1 MFDFIR
7 NHQRWAL
14 AILALFILPGL
25 GLIGI
30 RGSGFFD
37 QNANVASVNG
47 HKISSQEF
55 DTAVRSQLDR
65 ARQML
70 GASYDPKIFDTAKM
84 RSDVLDQMIQ
94 QRFVADE
101 AQRLN
106 LTASNAAI
114 LKYELSIPAI
124 AQLRKP
130 DGTMDLNAYRQVLAT
145 QGMTP
150 DQFDARVMYELAE
163 QQIGANISGS
173 AIASKTLA
181 TQLAALADQQREVQG
196 LAFHP
201 ADYVAQV
208 HLTDAQLKAYYDAHA
223 QDFQTPE
230 TATVDYL
237 SFDQAS
243 LASSYQ
249 PSDADL
255 HKYYQDNQKLYQTK
269 GQVRASHILI
279 AAPKTASADDIA
291 KAKQKAQALL
301 TELQAHPDHFAA
313 LAKQNSQD
321 PGSADKGGD
330 LGFFEQDSMVK
341 PVADAAF
348 QLKKGEISGLVQSDF
363 GFHIIQVTDIKPA
376 VTRPFDDV
384 KDTILSQLRTE
395 HATKQFA
402 DTADAFSNTVYE
414 QAAGLQPAADKF
426 HLTIRQATVSRTPN
440 PALAPTDPL
449 NNPKLLA
456 AIFSDDAIKAQH
468 NTAAIDIG
476 NNSLVSAHVTHYN
489 AATVPAFDAVKTQV
503 MQKAVAEQS
512 TKMAY
517 DAGLVKLAGL
527 QTAPSTAGFGPVQ
540 KVSRADTQQVP
551 QAALRSIFKVDPQH
565 LPQYVGTDLGAAGYV
580 IYRVNAVDQAP
591 VSDPAKIS
599 GVQQKIAQINA
610 QSEMNAY
617 LASLKARS
625 KVKVYAIPQQ
635 DSDNK

>member
-37 QNANVASVNG
+37 QSTNVASVNG
-47 HKISSQEF
+47 HKISVQEF
-55 DTAVRSQLDR
+55 DAAVRSQQDR

-70 GASYDPKIFDTAKM
+70 GASYDPKLFDTSKM
-84 RSDVLDQMIQ
+84 RSEVLDQMIQ
-94 QRFVADE
+94 QHIVADE

-130 DGTMDLNAYRQVLAT
+130 DGTMDLDAYRQVLAA

-150 DQFDARVMYELAE
+150 DQFDARIMYELAE
-163 QQIGANISGS
+163 QQIGVNISTS
-173 AIASKTLA
+173 SIASKTLA
-181 TQLAALADQQREVQG
+181 TELSALADQQREVQS
-196 LAFHP
+196 LAFQP

-208 HLTDAQLKAYYDAHA
+208 HPGDAQLKAYYDAHTT
-223 QDFQTPE
+223 DFQTPE
-230 TATVDYL
+230 TATIDYL

-243 LASSYQ
+243 LASGYQ

-255 HKYYQDNQKLYQTK
+255 HKFYEDNSKQYQTK

-279 AAPKTASADDIA
+279 AAPKGASPADIA
-291 KAKQKAQALL
+291 KARQKAETLL
-301 TELQAHPDHFAA
+301 AELHAHPDHFAA

-330 LGFFEQDSMVK
+330 LGFFEQDGMIK

-384 KDTILSQLRTE
+384 KTSIVAELRSE
-395 HATKQFA
+395 YAAKQFA
-402 DTADAFSNTVYE
+402 DSADAFSNTVYE
-414 QAAGLQPAADKF
+414 KAASLQPAADKF
-426 HLTIRQATVSRTPN
+426 HLTLRQATVSRTPN

-468 NTAAIDIG
+468 NTAAIDVG
-476 NNSLVSAHVTHYN
+476 NNALISAHVTHYN
-489 AATVPAFDAVKTQV
+489 AAVIPAFDAVKAQV
-503 MQKAVAEQS
+503 LQKVVAEQS

-517 DAGLVKLAGL
+517 DAGSAKLAAL
-527 QTAPSTAGFGPVQ
+527 QATPSTTGFSAVQ
-540 KVSRADTQQVP
+540 KISRSDQQVP
-551 QAALRSIFKVDPQH
+551 RDALRAIFKADAQH
-565 LPQYVGTDLGAAGYV
+565 LPQYVGVDLGAAGYA

-591 VSDPAKIS
+591 AADPSKIA
-599 GVQQKIAQINA
+599 GVQQQIAQIDA

-625 KVKVYAIPQQ
+625 KVKIYTLPQQ
-635 DSDNK
+635 DSDSK

>member
-84 RSDVLDQMIQ
+84 RSDVLDQMVQ
-94 QRFVADE
+94 QRIVADE

-130 DGTMDLNAYRQVLAT
+130 DGSMDLDAYRQILAT

-150 DQFDARVMYELAE
+150 DQFDARIMYELAE
-163 QQIGANISGS
+163 QQIAANISAS
-173 AIASKTLA
+173 AIASKTLS

-208 HLTDAQLKAYYDAHA
+208 HPTDQQLKAYYDAHA
-223 QDFQTPE
+223 KDFQTPE
-230 TATVDYL
+230 TATIDYL

-243 LASSYQ
+243 LASAYQ

-255 HKYYQDNQKLYQTK
+255 HKYYQDNQKLYASK
-269 GQVRASHILI
+269 AQVRASHILI
-279 AAPKTASADDIA
+279 VTPKNASPDEIA
-291 KAKQKAQALL
+291 KAKQKAEGLL
-301 TELQAHPDHFAA
+301 AQLRAHPDQFAA

-330 LGFFEQDSMVK
+330 LGYFDQDGTVK
-341 PVADAAF
+341 AVADAAF
-348 QLKKGEISGLVQSDF
+348 QLKKNEISGLVQSDF

-376 VTRPFDDV
+376 VPRPFDDV
-384 KDTILSQLRTE
+384 KDSILSALRSE
-395 HATKQFA
+395 HASKQFA
-402 DTADAFSNTVYE
+402 DTADAFGNTVYE
-414 QAAGLQPAADKF
+414 QAASLQPAADKF
-426 HLTIRQATVSRTPN
+426 HLTIRQATVSRKPN

-456 AIFSDDAIKAQH
+456 AVFADDAIKAQH
-468 NTAAIDIG
+468 NTAAIDVG
-476 NNSLVSAHVTHYN
+476 NNALISAHVTHYN
-489 AATVPAFDAVKTQV
+489 AAVVPAFDTVKAQV
-503 MQKAVAEQS
+503 LQKAIAEQS
-512 TKMAY
+512 TKMAD
-517 DAGLVKLAGL
+517 DAGLAKLAAL
-527 QTAPSTAGFGPVQ
+527 QAAPSTAGFSPVQ
-540 KVSRADTQQVP
+540 KVSRTDVQQVP
-551 QAALRSIFKVDPQH
+551 QDALRAIFKVDAQH
-565 LPQYVGTDLGAAGYV
+565 LPSYVGTDLGAAGYV

-591 VSDPAKIS
+591 PGDPAKIAQI
-599 GVQQKIAQINA
+599 QQKIAQINA
-610 QSEMNAY
+610 QSETNAY

-625 KVKVYAIPQQ
+625 KVKIYAIPQQ
-635 DSDNK
+635 DSDSK